1 MPGRHA
7 RRDPNARRVRRRPPV
22 RKKRNARYVRSGLN
36 VRRVRHRLRPRT
48 VRYVP
53 REKAVLPEKTVRY
66 VRHRRPE
73 ILQGNAARPVSIAR
87 RVLLLRETVRPVR
100 TARIRTEDRIVRK
113 EENVRDSA
121 LLAKDVLPVTEEE
134 RVRKEAAE
142 ISVRADRD
150 RGQTGAEIPAEMT
163 ESLLQHLS

>member
-1 MPGRHA
+1 M
-7 RRDPNARRVRRRPPV
+7 
-22 RKKRNARYVRSGLN
+22 S
-36 VRRVRHRLRPRT
+36 
-48 VRYVP
+48 
-53 REKAVLPEKTVRY
+53 
-66 VRHRRPE
+66 
-73 ILQGNAARPVSIAR
+73 SAR

-150 RGQTGAEIPAEMT
+150 CGQTGAGIPAEMT